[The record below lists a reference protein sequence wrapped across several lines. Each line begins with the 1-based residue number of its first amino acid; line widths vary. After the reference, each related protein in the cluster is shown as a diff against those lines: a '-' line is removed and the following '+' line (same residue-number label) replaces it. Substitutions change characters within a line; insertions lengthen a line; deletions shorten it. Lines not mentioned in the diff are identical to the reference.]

1 MFNSWIHRIKST
13 KPILKTQV
21 KITLEIFFFKK
32 TNVCDAQ
39 KTHFIFHKCPKFIL
53 NNKAVVKKKA
63 VSGEQHL
70 QRFVFR
76 KYQTKAFWCLVRY

>member
-1 MFNSWIHRIKST
+1 MFVMLISY
-13 KPILKTQV
+13 
-21 KITLEIFFFKK
+21 
-32 TNVCDAQ
+32 
-39 KTHFIFHKCPKFIL
+39 FIMCPKFIM

-76 KYQTKAFWCLVRY
+76 KDQTEAF

>member
-1 MFNSWIHRIKST
+1 MLISYFM
-13 KPILKTQV
+13 
-21 KITLEIFFFKK
+21 
-32 TNVCDAQ
+32 
-39 KTHFIFHKCPKFIL
+39 CPKFMM

-76 KYQTKAFWCLVRY
+76 KYQTEAF

>member
-1 MFNSWIHRIKST
+1 M
-13 KPILKTQV
+13 
-21 KITLEIFFFKK
+21 
-32 TNVCDAQ
+32 NVCDAQ
-39 KTHFIFHKCPKFIL
+39 KTHYICPKFIL

-76 KYQTKAFWCLVRY
+76 KYQTKAF